1 MRQAAGLNLKLERTT
16 GDGGPDAAIRVEPGA
31 EIRTDA
37 RGAVSLVSDSSIF
50 LEGGIAAPAGSI
62 ALRVTPPFGT
72 DPGFLA
78 SQGIWLGTSATLD
91 ARGQALLVNE
101 PSGLVSGD
109 VLDGGM
115 VSLHA
120 DRGFVNLLPGSII
133 DVSGTAAS
141 VDVANRGVA
150 GGVLPLRQQV
160 PSNGG
165 AIELQA
171 AEGMQLQGTLK
182 AAPGPVA
189 GAAGGSLS
197 IELSKLTRSEPE
209 PLATGQQPFPAG
221 AQRDPGERA
230 AGDGPPRRP
239 ESGHGAARL
248 RIRHGGAFAVP
259 GGRGRFRQSV
269 PRHA

>member
-1 MRQAAGLNLKLERTT
+1 MCGGGEPDLRFQHLPGRWHRRAGR
-16 GDGGPDAAIRVEPGA
+16 
-31 EIRTDA
+31 
-37 RGAVSLVSDSSIF
+37 
-50 LEGGIAAPAGSI
+50 SI
-62 ALRVTPPFGT
+62 ALRATPPFGT

-78 SQGIWLGTSATLD
+78 GQGIWLGASATLD
-91 ARGQALLVNE
+91 VRGQALLVNA

-109 VLDGGM
+109 VLDGGT

-141 VDVANRGVA
+141 VDVANRGVV
-150 GGVLPLRQQV
+150 GGVLPARQLV

-189 GAAGGSLS
+189 GRPAAACPSN
-197 IELSKLTRSEPE
+197 
-209 PLATGQQPFPAG
+209 
-221 AQRDPGERA
+221 
-230 AGDGPPRRP
+230 
-239 ESGHGAARL
+239 
-248 RIRHGGAFAVP
+248 
-259 GGRGRFRQSV
+259 
-269 PRHA
+269 